1 MEGGVWLIGIVFKR
15 TEMGNLGIYVYV
27 CCFKEIERVFR

>member
-15 TEMGNLGIYVYV
+15 TEMGNYVYV
-27 CCFKEIERVFR
+27 CCFKEIESVVR